1 MSAPAPRQKSD
12 QTVPA
17 GDPGMTGASTH
28 ARSGDE
34 IVVRSTSAGGIA
46 RDGEIVGL
54 HHPDGSPPRDVRG
67 ADGGRV
73 TPYFPGPDARNRH
86 LLTGGGH
93 VPAR

>member
-1 MSAPAPRQKSD
+1 MSAPAPRQGNA
-12 QTVPA
+12 QAV
-17 GDPGMTGASTH
+17 GLEVTGAP
-28 ARSGDE
+28 ARARVGGG
-34 IVVRSTSAGGIA
+34 IVVRGTSAGGIE

-73 TPYFPGPDARNRH
+73 TPYFPGPDARIRH